1 MIGEFAEIQLGACGQ
16 QLPAEE
22 FGLVETTL
30 PPSAPV
36 QWHGNQQIN
45 RGLNLS
51 PLPPKRGQQRGHA
64 PFATVLPLVNEVRKI
79 LAVQPRRYNAMK
91 RRRCQQAAAAKP
103 VRV

>member
-1 MIGEFAEIQLGACGQ
+1 MICEFAEIQFGACGQ
-16 QLPAEE
+16 QLPAEQ

-45 RGLNLS
+45 RGLNFR

-64 PFATVLPLVNEVRKI
+64 PFATILPLVNEVGEI
-79 LAVQPRRYNAMK
+79 LTIQPRRYNAMK
-91 RRRCQQAAAAKP
+91 RRRYQQAAAAKSA
-103 VRV
+103 RV